1 MKRDIARELFRS
13 YRTGM
18 RKKKETEQQER
29 IELGEPQKINNILN
43 ELIESRDWRK
53 GIAEGNLFTDWREI
67 VGEEIADHSTPITLY
82 EGKLTI
88 QTSSTAWSTQLR
100 LMNDELLRKIRQ
112 SAPGAVV
119 DDLIIIGPHAPSW
132 KRGLRTIRGA
142 RGPRDTFE
150 IGRASCRERVSTDV

>member
-29 IELGEPQKINNILN
+29 IELGEPQRIDNILN

-119 DDLIIIGPHAPSW
+119 DSLNIIGPHAPSW
-132 KRGLRTIRGA
+132 KKGLRTIRGA
-142 RGPRDTFE
+142 KGPRDTF
-150 IGRASCRERVSTDV
+150 G

>member
-1 MKRDIARELFRS
+1 MKRDIARDLFRS

-29 IELGEPQKINNILN
+29 IELGEPRKINNILN

-53 GIAEGNLFTDWREI
+53 GIAEGNLFSDWREI

-119 DDLIIIGPHAPSW
+119 DSLNIIGPHAPSW

-142 RGPRDTFE
+142 KGPRDTF
-150 IGRASCRERVSTDV
+150 G

>member
-1 MKRDIARELFRS
+1 VKRDIARELFRS

-29 IELGEPQKINNILN
+29 IELGEPQKINNILS

-53 GIAEGNLFTDWREI
+53 GIAEGNLFSDWREI

-119 DDLIIIGPHAPSW
+119 DNLIIIGPHAPSW

-142 RGPRDTFE
+142 KGPRDTF
-150 IGRASCRERVSTDV
+150 G

>member
-29 IELGEPQKINNILN
+29 IELGEPRKINNILN

-53 GIAEGNLFTDWREI
+53 GIAEGNLFSDWREI

-100 LMNDELLRKIRQ
+100 LMNDELLRNIRQ

-119 DDLIIIGPHAPSW
+119 DSLNIIGPHAPSW

-142 RGPRDTFE
+142 KGPRDTF
-150 IGRASCRERVSTDV
+150 G

>member
-43 ELIESRDWRK
+43 ELIVSRDWRK
-53 GIAEGNLFTDWREI
+53 GIAEGNLFSDWQEI

-119 DDLIIIGPHAPSW
+119 DSLNIIGPHAPSW

-142 RGPRDTFE
+142 KGPRDTF
-150 IGRASCRERVSTDV
+150 G

>member
-29 IELGEPQKINNILN
+29 IELGEPQKINNILS

-53 GIAEGNLFTDWREI
+53 GIAEGNLFSDWREI

-119 DDLIIIGPHAPSW
+119 DDLIIIGPHTPSW

-142 RGPRDTFE
+142 KGPRDTF
-150 IGRASCRERVSTDV
+150 G